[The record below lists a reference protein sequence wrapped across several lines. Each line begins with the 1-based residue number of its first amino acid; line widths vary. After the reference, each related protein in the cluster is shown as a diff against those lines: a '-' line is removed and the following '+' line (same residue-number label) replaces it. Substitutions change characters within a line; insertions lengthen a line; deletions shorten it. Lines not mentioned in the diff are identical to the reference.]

1 MSEQHDEAQTLIAR
15 LIAERWMPRGEALAR
30 RVLVDEAFREEVEQ
44 RLAACG
50 LRLLDNPYATH
61 IALGLASAAEEPV
74 LGRSGQWLASNL
86 NLPRDCIALLV
97 VLWALL
103 ILPKRERQV
112 ARRDNSEI
120 QQNDLFGADKPIPK
134 GAEVEGSVQ
143 ETALLADFGRQ
154 LGGKMRVNVNLGLLS
169 RYGFIERYAGVI
181 REGPLLDLAL
191 DHGVLAPRILDGALA
206 ELLAARLAEK
216 AAATAAAAAAE
227 TKA

>member
-1 MSEQHDEAQTLIAR
+1 MTDDAQVLIAR
-15 LIAERWMPRGEALAR
+15 LIAERWVPRAEPLAR
-30 RVLVDEAFREEVEQ
+30 RVLVDEDFRVEIER

-61 IALGLASAAEEPV
+61 IALGLAGAAEEPV
-74 LGRSGQWLASNL
+74 LARNGQWLSSNL
-86 NLPRDCIALLV
+86 GLARDCVALLV

-112 ARRDNSEI
+112 SRRDSTET
-120 QQNDLFGADKPIPK
+120 QQNDMFGLEKPIPT
-134 GAEVEGSVQ
+134 GEDIEGSLKEQ
-143 ETALLADFGRQ
+143 TLMADFGKQ

-169 RYGFIERYAGVI
+169 RHGFIERQKGII

-206 ELLAARLAEK
+206 ELLATRAAEK
-216 AAATAAAAAAE
+216 TDEA
-227 TKA
+227 

>member
-1 MSEQHDEAQTLIAR
+1 MTDDAQVLIAR
-15 LIAERWMPRGEALAR
+15 LIAERWVPRAEPLAR
-30 RVLVDEAFREEVEQ
+30 RVLVDEDFRVEIER

-61 IALGLASAAEEPV
+61 IALGLAGAAEEPV
-74 LGRSGQWLASNL
+74 LARNGQWLSSNL
-86 NLPRDCIALLV
+86 GLARDCVALLV

-112 ARRDNSEI
+112 SRRDSTET
-120 QQNDLFGADKPIPK
+120 QQNDMFGLGKPIPT
-134 GAEVEGSVQ
+134 GEDIEGSLKEQ
-143 ETALLADFGRQ
+143 TLMADFGKQ

-169 RYGFIERYAGVI
+169 RHGFIERQKGII

-206 ELLAARLAEK
+206 ELLATRAAEK
-216 AAATAAAAAAE
+216 TDEA
-227 TKA
+227 

>member
-1 MSEQHDEAQTLIAR
+1 
-15 LIAERWMPRGEALAR
+15 MPRSEPLAR
-30 RVLVDEAFREEVEQ
+30 RVLVDEAFREDIEQ

-61 IALGLASAAEEPV
+61 IALGLATAAEEPV
-74 LGRSGQWLASNL
+74 MGRSGQWLASNL
-86 NLPRDCIALLV
+86 NLPRDGVALLV

-112 ARRDNSEI
+112 SRRDSTET
-120 QQNDLFGADKPIPK
+120 QQNDMFGLEKPIPT
-134 GAEVEGSVQ
+134 GEDIEGSLKEQ
-143 ETALLADFGRQ
+143 TLMADVGKQ

-169 RYGFIERYAGVI
+169 RHGFIERQKGII

-206 ELLAARLAEK
+206 ELLATRAAEK
-216 AAATAAAAAAE
+216 TDEA
-227 TKA
+227 

>member
-1 MSEQHDEAQTLIAR
+1 MTDDAQVLIAR
-15 LIAERWMPRGEALAR
+15 LIAERWVPRAEPLAR
-30 RVLVDEAFREEVEQ
+30 RVLVYEDFRVEIER

-61 IALGLASAAEEPV
+61 IALGLAGAAEEPV
-74 LGRSGQWLASNL
+74 LARNGQWLSSNL
-86 NLPRDCIALLV
+86 GLARDCVALLV

-112 ARRDNSEI
+112 SRRDSTET
-120 QQNDLFGADKPIPK
+120 QQNDMFGLEKPIPT
-134 GAEVEGSVQ
+134 GEDIEGSLKEQ
-143 ETALLADFGRQ
+143 TLMADFGKQ

-169 RYGFIERYAGVI
+169 RHGFIERQKGII

-206 ELLAARLAEK
+206 ELLATRAAEK
-216 AAATAAAAAAE
+216 TDEA
-227 TKA
+227 

>member
-1 MSEQHDEAQTLIAR
+1 MTDDAQVLIAR
-15 LIAERWMPRGEALAR
+15 LIAERWVPRAEPLAR
-30 RVLVDEAFREEVEQ
+30 RVLVDEDFRVEIER

-61 IALGLASAAEEPV
+61 IALGLAGAAEEPV
-74 LGRSGQWLASNL
+74 LARNGQWLSSNL
-86 NLPRDCIALLV
+86 GLARDCVALLV

-112 ARRDNSEI
+112 SRRDSTET
-120 QQNDLFGADKPIPK
+120 QQNDMFGLEKPIPT
-134 GAEVEGSVQ
+134 GEDIEGSLKEQ
-143 ETALLADFGRQ
+143 TLMADVGKQ

-169 RYGFIERYAGVI
+169 RHGFIERQKGII

-206 ELLAARLAEK
+206 ELLATRAAEK
-216 AAATAAAAAAE
+216 TDEA
-227 TKA
+227 